1 MSLAAG
7 FCGSAAHT
15 SLMFWKSRM
24 GLLPSFHPYEDLQ
37 HMLSHLF
44 GGSVNPWAPSGG
56 TGRFE
61 SRRQR
66 ASGSFQSE
74 NTSRQDSKVYQENGG
89 LLAPES
95 A

>member
-24 GLLPSFHPYEDLQ
+24 GLLPSYEDLQ

-56 TGRFE
+56 TGSFE

-66 ASGSFQSE
+66 ASGSFESE
-74 NTSRQDSKVYQENGG
+74 NTCRKDCKVDQENCG
-89 LLAPES
+89 LFASES